1 MNFNKTT
8 ITTTLIVVFSFVLG
22 IISNDPIIGSIV
34 LAAGI
39 LSVWFQVK
47 GKSYNYIFAC
57 IYDICNAYISY
68 KNNLY
73 GLFIFSLL
81 LHLPLNIYGF
91 ITWNKNK
98 DENNNVSFR
107 RFSKFKSIL
116 VILSTIISSIILGY
130 ILKINP
136 NQRLEFLDSTA
147 NVLNVSGIILLSKR
161 LHEGWYVSLFDN
173 IVDLS
178 IWTINFI
185 DGRPNSLMMIY
196 VSFIYLIIG
205 IYGIYK
211 YKNSNVIT
219 SL

>member
-34 LAAGI
+34 LASGI
-39 LSVWFQVK
+39 LSIWFQVK